1 MYEEHR
7 GKLRER
13 RRQVGNDTI
22 CDMLDMDIIILIV
35 FGIMKKKSIF
45 LDANRPRHIY
55 LSDVTVSLLVV
66 YSSSEHL
73 FLP

>member
-22 CDMLDMDIIILIV
+22 CDMLDMDILILIV
-35 FGIMKKKSIF
+35 FGIMKKKAI
-45 LDANRPRHIY
+45 LDANRPRHIC

-66 YSSSEHL
+66 YRSSEHL